1 MEVKPQPT
9 KKRSWGKSREREKV
23 VIVDQMEIEA
33 LTKQPVATTNEKN
46 SIPVGSS
53 SLLHPNLLS
62 DHQLE
67 SILREMKVPLLAP
80 SKEESRR
87 DQLLCLFK
95 RHVVPKPQRAACSS
109 ERKRK
114 RRSLLQEESDTTS
127 GEDSAMEWMATV
139 EERVGTGNSEQD
151 RKR

>member
-1 MEVKPQPT
+1 M
-9 KKRSWGKSREREKV
+9 
-23 VIVDQMEIEA
+23 IVDQMEIEA

-46 SIPVGSS
+46 SILVGSS

-80 SKEESRR
+80 TKEESRR
-87 DQLLCLFK
+87 DQLVCLFK

-114 RRSLLQEESDTTS
+114 RRSLLQEESDTGTTS